1 MPVTHEQLVDTLRA
15 IHARRGGTPAVLN
28 LLRAGAVRGGSD
40 VLLLTEMVTDSR
52 LKLDLAQQ
60 AMDEARHAFMLL
72 RRMQELGYNLSR
84 VPHDLDRLETLWER
98 SRMRDVRHVY
108 SDRGTIGEAE
118 MMEFTALAII
128 PERDAATKLKANY
141 DALGGDPKTQAL
153 IISILRDE
161 ERHLAYLEGWLGT
174 YARRFSPRAV
184 AATRD
189 RLEAVYRDMDALYYG
204 ALQEYFT
211 RAAA

>member
-40 VLLLTEMVTDSR
+40 VLLLSEMVSDSQ
-52 LKLDLAQQ
+52 LKLDLAQH

-72 RRMQELGYNLSR
+72 RRMQELGYNLTR

-128 PERDAATKLKANY
+128 PERDASIKLRANY
-141 DALGGDPKTQAL
+141 EALEGDARTQEL
-153 IISILRDE
+153 IISILLDD
-161 ERHLAYLEGWLGT
+161 ERHIAYLEAWLER

-184 AATRD
+184 ASTRE
-189 RLEAVYRDMDALYYG
+189 RLEAVYRDLDAIYYAG
-204 ALQEYFT
+204 LQDYLAN
-211 RAAA
+211 AAA